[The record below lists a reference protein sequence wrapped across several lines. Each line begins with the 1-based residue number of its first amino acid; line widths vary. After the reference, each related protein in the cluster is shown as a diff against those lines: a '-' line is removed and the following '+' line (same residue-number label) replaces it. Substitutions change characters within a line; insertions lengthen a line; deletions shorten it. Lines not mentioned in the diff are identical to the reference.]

1 MRHYAP
7 FHLFLELTDTAHVWT
22 RGSYDKNYWQL
33 EWNPYLSTF
42 KCSSKYFI
50 IPIDWN
56 QFNNISYNFTIVI
69 LLIESSPRWSDVEW
83 LIANRLWLSSNTTFF
98 IRKKNFWMFWLKQK
112 QKKTLVVLRLSWTL
126 ILQRILAGCRYQ
138 PVSVDGVANNST

>member
-22 RGSYDKNYWQL
+22 RSSYDKNYWQL

-50 IPIDWN
+50 IQIEWN

-69 LLIESSPRWSDVEW
+69 LFIESSPRWSDVEW

-98 IRKKNFWMFWLKQK
+98 IRKKNFWMFWIETKT
-112 QKKTLVVLRLSWTL
+112 KKNTCCSSTEL
-126 ILQRILAGCRYQ
+126 
-138 PVSVDGVANNST
+138 NSDPSTDSRRMPISASFRRRSRK